1 MRLIDSDALKEAL
14 SIFNDGD
21 PHFLN
26 GIKTAREIIDDA
38 PAIDSALELMNYS
51 AGYED
56 GIKHAENQN
65 AVEPIRSK
73 DADVWYCGNCVEI
86 VGEETL
92 TIGGIQEVRHKYCP
106 ECGRKVKWDEAD

>member
-1 MRLIDSDALKEAL
+1 MRTTGYIE
-14 SIFNDGD
+14 SI
-21 PHFLN
+21 
-26 GIKTAREIIDDA
+26 TRY
-38 PAIDSALELMNYS
+38 YS

-73 DADVWYCGNCVEI
+73 DADVWYCENCDEI

-92 TIGGIQEVRHKYCP
+92 TMGGIQEVRHKYCP
-106 ECGRKVKWDEAD
+106 ECGRKVKWDENINLPR